1 MWNPGAISVVLS
13 VIAVVGVVAITAVRL
28 RMHRHV
34 TPGRHHLARTSA
46 VAALGV
52 AAGLS
57 VQMLAPA
64 APAFAA
70 GVPVTYYAGN
80 AGYDVYST
88 SVPPANASVQ
98 FQVPTLSCA
107 KGKQDIGFGILLENT
122 SGGVSQPIVDE
133 ACAKGK
139 PVYTA
144 FILINSSGTTLST
157 TVHANDLISLS
168 ASQTA
173 AGTSATFTDNTT
185 GFSSTLTGPG
195 STPEYAFIGS
205 VPGTKKVPVFS
216 TFTFTN
222 ARVNGASLGTYT
234 GATGL
239 SQAIQTKRGKTPP
252 KGTVEIQSGTLGLSS
267 FSLTWVSA

>member
-1 MWNPGAISVVLS
+1 MRNPGTIEVVLS
-13 VIAVVGVVAITAVRL
+13 VIAILGVVALVAVRL
-28 RMHRHV
+28 RRHLQAL
-34 TPGRHHLARTSA
+34 PGWNRIARTS
-46 VAALGV
+46 GV
-52 AAGLS
+52 AAVGVAVGLS
-57 VQMLAPA
+57 VQMLAPTT
-64 APAFAA
+64 AFAA
-70 GVPVTYYAGN
+70 GVPVIYFAGN
-80 AGYDVYST
+80 AGYQVYST
-88 SVPPANASVQ
+88 SVPPASASVQ
-98 FQVPTLSCA
+98 FQVPTLTCA
-107 KGKQDIGFGILLENT
+107 KGKQGIGFGILLENT
-122 SGGVSQPIVDE
+122 SGGVSQPIVYE
-133 ACAKGK
+133 ACVKGN

-173 AGTSATFTDNTT
+173 SGTSATFTDNST

-205 VPGTKKVPVFS
+205 VPGTKKVPTFS

-234 GATGL
+234 AATGL
-239 SQAIQTKRGKTPP
+239 SQVVQTKRGKTPP
-252 KGTVEIQSGTLGLSS
+252 KGTVEIQPGTLGLSS